1 MAVALIDRSG
11 RRWPAMWRA
20 RCGRISQQIAALA
33 PLLTSPHVYAQPM
46 PLPMPITYNQA
57 LFTGRD
63 TITTLLARAVT
74 PLTVFTVSAHSPLDA
89 AARGC
94 AVTCTAAS
102 PTTAIAARAQTSPH
116 SRALGDFPLSLPAP
130 QSCASQSRKLPMPPQ
145 LAATPKPSRL
155 SHSTTHSTTAAK
167 TPAQSFSN
175 HSNHL
180 AQRERSRWL
189 VSVTCT

>member
-130 QSCASQSRKLPMPPQ
+130 PVLCFAKSQ
-145 LAATPKPSRL
+145 TP
-155 SHSTTHSTTAAK
+155 HASTTRCYTKTISLVAFDYTLYHSCENTCAVIL
-167 TPAQSFSN
+167 QSFKS
-175 HSNHL
+175 L
-180 AQRERSRWL
+180 G
-189 VSVTCT
+189 TT